1 MNGKLSFQISMISWR
16 QAVGR
21 GQDVKNFLK
30 QIHLDNLNLERQQ
43 LKNAH
48 NTWKNVKEIDLSD
61 HVSVPFH
68 LHIGMR
74 TLKTMIGVFLSGL
87 IGWIL
92 HQPPLFSMFACILCM
107 QNKTNDTIK
116 SGYNRMLGTLVGG
129 FYAMIL
135 VYTCWMMKIPLD
147 SLLYYTLIALTIFP
161 VISTTLFIRKPTTS
175 ALSCIVLVAITL
187 SEFNNL
193 NPLLTALWRMIDTLI
208 GIGIVVLL
216 EYIFPYFP
224 NKEGEKAVSTSDAEG
239 K

>member
-1 MNGKLSFQISMISWR
+1 M
-16 QAVGR
+16 
-21 GQDVKNFLK
+21 KNFLK

-48 NTWKNVKEIDLSD
+48 NEWKNVKEIDLSD

-74 TLKTMIGVFLSGL
+74 TLKTMLGVFLSGF
-87 IGWIL
+87 IGWIFQ
-92 HQPPLFSMFACILCM
+92 QPPLFSMFACILCM
-107 QNKTNDTIK
+107 QNKTNDSLK
-116 SGYNRMLGTLVGG
+116 SAFNRMLGTLVGG
-129 FYAMIL
+129 FYAIIL
-135 VYTCWMMKIPLD
+135 VYTCWIVKIPLD
-147 SLLYYTLIALTIFP
+147 SLLYYTLIALMIFP

-187 SEFNNL
+187 SEFTDV
-193 NPLLTALWRMIDTLI
+193 NPLFIALWRMVDTLI

-216 EYIFPYFP
+216 EFIFPYFP
-224 NKEGEKAVSTSDAEG
+224 NKEEEKVPTSQIKEKITEEMKNDIPNQQG